1 MVSSWSCPIGRAPS
15 SVWSRASAS
24 AMVGVSLVAMSGSF
38 RLVAVSGLVL
48 CGRFGVSPVCDN
60 SSLIYCIIY
69 CNIFNAVFKII
80 SAGNDDNCAR
90 WCHRF
95 HWVPPGL
102 FWLNKVL
109 CTIASADWRASNRGI
124 NSAAVYAAKVL
135 ARREVV
141 ATMPAGLIKTKKTKT
156 PAQQSWAGVAPGA
169 EVTFLTRG
177 YLPRELT
184 HQQSNDGQAI
194 TMCGNSRSVARK
206 LEHYPP
212 QQKSNAICNASIFSF
227 SWLVSICTCVS
238 MR

>member
-1 MVSSWSCPIGRAPS
+1 MSPVVSSTDIGCPCMSSAVAPFIS
-15 SVWSRASAS
+15 SVITVCIAVMSWVCVVTVSRSRGW
-24 AMVGVSLVAMSGSF
+24 VGVAVAMSGSF

-60 SSLIYCIIY
+60 SSLTCCIIY
-69 CNIFNAVFKII
+69 CNILNAVFKII
-80 SAGNDDNCAR
+80 SAGKHGNFAR

-156 PAQQSWAGVAPGA
+156 PAQQSWAGVAPGRRSHLFNSGLSSTGVNPPA
-169 EVTFLTRG
+169 VQRSSGNHDVWKFPQRSEEIGT
-177 YLPRELT
+177 LPT
-184 HQQSNDGQAI
+184 ATKI
-194 TMCGNSRSVARK
+194 
-206 LEHYPP
+206 
-212 QQKSNAICNASIFSF
+212 
-227 SWLVSICTCVS
+227 
-238 MR
+238 

>member
-1 MVSSWSCPIGRAPS
+1 MLLPWLGCLWLPCLA
-15 SVWSRASAS
+15 
-24 AMVGVSLVAMSGSF
+24 SF

-80 SAGNDDNCAR
+80 SAGKRGNCAR

-156 PAQQSWAGVAPGA
+156 PTQLCWVGAAPGRISHLFILGLSSTG
-169 EVTFLTRG
+169 VN
-177 YLPRELT
+177 
-184 HQQSNDGQAI
+184 HQ
-194 TMCGNSRSVARK
+194 
-206 LEHYPP
+206 
-212 QQKSNAICNASIFSF
+212 
-227 SWLVSICTCVS
+227 
-238 MR
+238 

>member
-1 MVSSWSCPIGRAPS
+1 
-15 SVWSRASAS
+15 
-24 AMVGVSLVAMSGSF
+24 MVGVSLVAMSGSF

-80 SAGNDDNCAR
+80 SAGKRGNCAR
-90 WCHRF
+90 WCHLF

-156 PAQQSWAGVAPGA
+156 PAQLCWAGVAPGRRSHLFNSGLSSTGVNPPA
-169 EVTFLTRG
+169 VQRWSGNHDVWKFPQRSEEIGT
-177 YLPRELT
+177 LPT
-184 HQQSNDGQAI
+184 A
-194 TMCGNSRSVARK
+194 T
-206 LEHYPP
+206 
-212 QQKSNAICNASIFSF
+212 KSNAICNALYIACCLFHGSLF
-227 SWLVSICTCVS
+227 SWT
-238 MR
+238 